1 MMKQAVWAAGFCGL
15 LSVSCSG
22 TSGGH
27 GAGQTSSGTD
37 VGANTLAGTW
47 DLQTTPMGEGPVA
60 TTVTIGQ
67 DSLLVTS
74 PGFTVTATRTGNAL
88 AFTDEQDPG
97 EPEQNVTLTAT
108 QTAAAFDAGVLPF
121 DLSGSWTMQIVPA
134 GQTAVMACTLTVS
147 ATEIDGACQMIASD
161 GFDFTFTTTKTAS
174 AASLFGDFGGT
185 WNNTWI
191 WPGSG
196 GGTYP
201 CALDFS
207 GSSITTCAGG
217 AVDGENNGN
226 PISGISFTYDGAN
239 TASGAAQGWAEFSAT
254 RQ

>member
-1 MMKQAVWAAGFCGL
+1 MKPALWAGGLCGL
-15 LSVSCSG
+15 ISVSCSG
-22 TSGGH
+22 STSGP
-27 GAGQTSSGTD
+27 GAGQTGSG
-37 VGANTLAGTW
+37 VGAGGASLAGTW
-47 DLQTTPMGEGPVA
+47 DLQTTPMGESVVA

-74 PGFTVTATRTGNAL
+74 PDFTLTATRTGNAL

-97 EPEQNVTLTAT
+97 EPDQNVTLTAT
-108 QTAAAFDAGVLPF
+108 QTAASFDAGVLPF

-147 ATEIDGACQMIASD
+147 ATEIDGACQMLDSD
-161 GFDFTFTTTKTAS
+161 GFNLTFTTTKTAS
-174 AASLFGDFGGT
+174 AASIFGDFGGT
-185 WNNTWI
+185 WNHVWD
-191 WPGSG
+191 
-196 GGTYP
+196 GTYP
-201 CALDFS
+201 CTLDFS

-226 PISGISFTYDGAN
+226 PISGISFTYDGAS
-239 TASGAAQGWAEFSAT
+239 TASGVAQGWAEFSAT